1 MIIRVQSVNF
11 NANESL
17 IDFLQKKMD
26 KLDQY
31 FDQIVDGDVYLKLDN
46 NNEKENKIAELK
58 VNVPGTDFIVKKQ
71 SATFEEAIDAGAE
84 ALRKQLS
91 KRKEKIKGL

>member
-11 NANESL
+11 NASSDL
-17 IDFLQKKMD
+17 IEFVQKKMD
-26 KLDQY
+26 KLDQF
-31 FDQIVDGDVYLKLDN
+31 FDHIVDGDVYLKLDN
-46 NNEKENKIAELK
+46 NHEKENKIAELK
-58 VNVPGTDFIVKKQ
+58 VNVPGTDLIVKKQ
-71 SATFEEAIDAGAE
+71 SASFEEAIDSGTE

>member
-11 NANESL
+11 NASSDL
-17 IDFLQKKMD
+17 IEFVQKKMD
-26 KLDQY
+26 KLDQF
-31 FDQIVDGDVYLKLDN
+31 FDHIVDGDVHLKLDN
-46 NNEKENKIAELK
+46 NHEKENKIAELK
-58 VNVPGTDFIVKKQ
+58 VNVPGTDLIVKKQ
-71 SATFEEAIDAGAE
+71 SASFEEAIDFGTE

>member
-11 NANESL
+11 NASSDL
-17 IDFLQKKMD
+17 IEFVQKKMD
-26 KLDQY
+26 KLDQF
-31 FDQIVDGDVYLKLDN
+31 FDHIVDGDVYLKLDN
-46 NNEKENKIAELK
+46 NHEKENKIAELK
-58 VNVPGTDFIVKKQ
+58 VNVPGTDLIVKKQ
-71 SATFEEAIDAGAE
+71 SASFEEAIDSGAE

>member
-11 NANESL
+11 NASSDL
-17 IDFLQKKMD
+17 IEFVQKKMD

-31 FDQIVDGDVYLKLDN
+31 FDHIVDGDVYLKLDN
-46 NNEKENKIAELK
+46 NHEKENKIAELK
-58 VNVPGTDFIVKKQ
+58 VNVPGTDIIVKKQ
-71 SATFEEAIDAGAE
+71 SASFEESIDSGAE